1 MEQPVPII
9 EIAFREGMWW
19 RLPASMSKQLYD
31 KYIAGEQVIAYTWD
45 WCPDG
50 ENASI
55 SRYLLDFECMKQTDI
70 GNNRKFSFPVAWV
83 LPDQIDA
90 VSSGEI
96 PS

>member
-1 MEQPVPII
+1 MPII
-9 EIAFREGMWW
+9 EIAFRKGMWW
-19 RLPASMSKQLYD
+19 RLPASMSKQIYD
-31 KYIAGEQVIAYTWD
+31 KYIAGEQVIHYTWD
-45 WCPDG
+45 WCSDG
-50 ENASI
+50 ENTSI

-70 GNNRKFSFPVAWV
+70 MDNRKFSFRVAWV

>member
-1 MEQPVPII
+1 
-9 EIAFREGMWW
+9 MWW
-19 RLPASMSKQLYD
+19 GLPPSMSRELYE
-31 KYIAGEQVIAYTWD
+31 KYMASEQDIGYTWD
-45 WCPDG
+45 WGDSRYGSWCPDG

-70 GNNRKFSFPVAWV
+70 MDNRKFSFRVAWV